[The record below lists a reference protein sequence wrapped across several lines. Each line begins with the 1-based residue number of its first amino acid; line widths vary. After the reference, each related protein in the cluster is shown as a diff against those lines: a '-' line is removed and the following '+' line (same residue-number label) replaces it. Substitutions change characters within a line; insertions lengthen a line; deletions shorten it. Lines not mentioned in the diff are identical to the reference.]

1 MTKENSVDNSILN
14 SQTKNLALR
23 EARIREVLKYGIA
36 ATGQALYIKSL
47 EQKRL
52 SASQAIRA
60 KCYDCMG
67 YFEDGKG
74 DCGDPICPL
83 YPWMPY
89 GKKETPLVYANRAMP
104 EKNSSTPDGLYPPKS
119 GNTHNEAEVRS

>member
-1 MTKENSVDNSILN
+1 MPKKDVDSNILD
-14 SQTKNLALR
+14 SQTKDFALR
-23 EARIREVLKYGIA
+23 QTKIRDVVKYGIA

-60 KCYDCMG
+60 KCYDCMA

-74 DCGDPICPL
+74 DCGDPLCPL
-83 YPWMPY
+83 YDWMPY
-89 GKKETPLVYANRAMP
+89 GQVKMHPAHANRTMP
-104 EKNSSTPDGLYPPKS
+104 EKNSYAPDGLYPPKS
-119 GNTHNEAEVRS
+119 GNMHNEAEVRS